1 MKRRIKDESRFLVW
15 TTGMLRAAI
24 SRGEL
29 TVGEQV
35 WGRGGDYQKFGFGD
49 IEFEMPLDIQV
60 EMASRQL
67 GK

>member
-1 MKRRIKDESRFLVW
+1 MKRRIKDESRFLAW
-15 TTGMLRAAI
+15 TTGMMRAAI
-24 SRGEL
+24 SKDEL
-29 TVGEQV
+29 TMGEHV
-35 WGRGGDYQKFGFGD
+35 WGGGGDYQKFGFGD

>member
-1 MKRRIKDESRFLVW
+1 M
-15 TTGMLRAAI
+15 MRAAI
-24 SRGEL
+24 SKDELMMGEH
-29 TVGEQV
+29 V
-35 WGRGGDYQKFGFGD
+35 WGGGGDYQKFGFGD